1 MADKSKFES
10 HSKSTSPS
18 SPSIS
23 STSQITREEIDKS
36 IQTPTTK
43 VSHQSDNLP
52 PESPEVE
59 ALVHKLQG
67 FSLSLEESELSE
79 GSVTSQFVSSRPLTR
94 SESEK
99 LGISP
104 KEFPIPS
111 RVKTRKTPSKTE
123 SGTSSSSHIQSF
135 VS

>member
-1 MADKSKFES
+1 MADKSKSES
-10 HSKSTSPS
+10 HSKSATLS

-43 VSHQSDNLP
+43 FSDQSDNLP

-67 FSLSLEESELSE
+67 FSLSLEESEISK
-79 GSVTSQFVSSRPLTR
+79 GSVSSQFFSSRPLTR
-94 SESEK
+94 SQSEK
-99 LGISP
+99 IGIPP
-104 KEFPIPS
+104 KEFPLPS
-111 RVKTRKTPSKTE
+111 RVKMRKTPSE
-123 SGTSSSSHIQSF
+123 SKSDISSSSQTH
-135 VS
+135 